1 MNKEIYKV
9 TDKENTLRLDKVLT
23 IFNKKNSRVY
33 YSNLI
38 KNGEVLVN
46 GNKVSPSYK
55 VHEND
60 EISIN

>member
-55 VHEND
+55 VREND
-60 EISIN
+60 EI